1 MADPLTLR
9 RRARRM
15 RAEPTVAEKLLW
27 DVLRQGKLAGL
38 RFRRQVP
45 IGAYIADF
53 ACFSPKLVVEADG
66 EWFHR
71 DREYDARRDAWLES
85 QGFMVIRFKNK
96 EVIGRQDHDATVIL
110 ARTGR
115 A

>member
-1 MADPLTLR
+1 MPKIIG
-9 RRARRM
+9 RARVCADRSP
-15 RAEPTVAEKLLW
+15 EPTSGRSPAATP
-27 DVLRQGKLAGL
+27 VLRQGRRRGL

-45 IGAYIADF
+45 IGNYIADF
-53 ACFSPKLVVEADG
+53 ACFSPKLIVEADG

-71 DREYDARRDAWLES
+71 DREYDKRDAWFES

-96 EVIGRQDHDATVIL
+96 DVIGGQAHVAAVIL